1 MVTFLN
7 KLSLWLTTILLTLLK
22 ILSLVK
28 FSTNQQKPMVLMSMK
43 AVILTIKVKKSLL
56 QTFTP
61 SFKVMLRQREVKF
74 LKVMKTQRYSFLTL
88 LSEDLVTLV
97 CQLAI
102 MFGLIDFKL
111 LSPTWLITKCIK
123 R

>member
-1 MVTFLN
+1 
-7 KLSLWLTTILLTLLK
+7 
-22 ILSLVK
+22 
-28 FSTNQQKPMVLMSMK
+28 MVLMSMK

-74 LKVMKTQRYSFLTL
+74 LKVMKTQRYSFITL

-111 LSPTWLITKCIK
+111 LSPTCLITKCIK

>member
-28 FSTNQQKPMVLMSMK
+28 FSINQQKPMVLMSMK

-61 SFKVMLRQREVKF
+61 SFKVMLRQQEVKF
-74 LKVMKTQRYSFLTL
+74 LKVMKTQRYSFITL
-88 LSEDLVTLV
+88 LLEDLV
-97 CQLAI
+97 I
-102 MFGLIDFKL
+102 
-111 LSPTWLITKCIK
+111 
-123 R
+123 

>member
-28 FSTNQQKPMVLMSMK
+28 FSINQQKPMVLMSMK
-43 AVILTIKVKKSLL
+43 DVILTIKVKKSLL

-61 SFKVMLRQREVKF
+61 SFKVMLRQQEVKF
-74 LKVMKTQRYSFLTL
+74 LKVMKTQRYSFITL
-88 LSEDLVTLV
+88 LLEDLV
-97 CQLAI
+97 I
-102 MFGLIDFKL
+102 
-111 LSPTWLITKCIK
+111 
-123 R
+123 